1 MKLLAKILIIPILII
16 LLWTG
21 FRLTS
26 LKFFR
31 IPTASMENTIPV
43 GSRLLVWKKN
53 FKPARFEIIVYHN
66 PDFDTILLPKNPM
79 PYYAVVRTMGK
90 ENVNKEYQKVFVP
103 LEKREQWIG
112 RCVGLPG
119 DKIQLKNGNLFVNGV
134 PDNNENVKK
143 VFLMRFT
150 DAASYNQ
157 NLFDSIKVKKE
168 DINNFSN
175 NYLFPATQKQAKI
188 LLSKTKVDTSFYI
201 VDTKDNADNMIFP
214 FSNNFKWNKD
224 FFGEIQIPKRGES
237 ITLDINNLP
246 LYIRLI
252 ESFENNS
259 VVIKDSLIYINNIKC
274 DSYVPK
280 HDYYF
285 IINDNRDNSLDSR
298 FWGFLPE
305 NHISGKVLKIVK

>member
-1 MKLLAKILIIPILII
+1 MKLLVKILIIPILII

-21 FRLTS
+21 LRLTS
-26 LKFFR
+26 LKSFR
-31 IPTASMENTIPV
+31 IPNASMENTIPA

-79 PYYAVVRTMGK
+79 PYYAAVRTMGK
-90 ENVNKEYQKVFVP
+90 ENVDKEYKKVFVP

-119 DKIQLKNGNLFVNGV
+119 DKIRLENGNLYVNGI
-134 PDNNENVKK
+134 PDNNKNVKK
-143 VFLMRFT
+143 VFLMKLS
-150 DAASYNQ
+150 DAALYNQ
-157 NLFDSIKVKKE
+157 KIFDSVKIRKE
-168 DINNFSN
+168 DIHSFSN
-175 NYLFPATQKQAKI
+175 NYLFPATPEQVRI

-201 VDTKDNADNMIFP
+201 VDAKNNADNMIFP
-214 FSNNFKWNKD
+214 FSNNIKWNKD
-224 FFGEIQIPKRGES
+224 FFGEIQIPKSGER
-237 ITLDINNLP
+237 ITLDINNIP

-259 VVIKDSLIYINNIKC
+259 VVIKDSLIFINNKKC

-280 HDYYF
+280 YDYYF
-285 IINDNRDNSLDSR
+285 IINDNRDNSVDSR

-305 NHISGKVLKIVK
+305 NHVSGKILKIFN

>member
-1 MKLLAKILIIPILII
+1 
-16 LLWTG
+16 
-21 FRLTS
+21 
-26 LKFFR
+26 
-31 IPTASMENTIPV
+31 MENTIPV
-43 GSRLLVWKKN
+43 GSRLLVWEKN

-66 PDFDTILLPKNPM
+66 PDFDTILLLKNPM
-79 PYYAVVRTMGK
+79 PYYAAVRTMGK
-90 ENVNKEYQKVFVP
+90 ENVDKEYQKVFVP

-119 DKIQLKNGNLFVNGV
+119 DKIQLENGNLFVNGV

-143 VFLMRFT
+143 VFLMKFT
-150 DAASYNQ
+150 DATSYNQ
-157 NLFDSIKVKKE
+157 NLFDSVKVKKE

-175 NYLFPATQKQAKI
+175 NYLFPATREQAKI

-224 FFGEIQIPKRGES
+224 FFGEIQIPKSGES
-237 ITLDINNLP
+237 ITLDINNIP

-259 VVIKDSLIYINNIKC
+259 VVIKDSLIFINNKKC

-280 HDYYF
+280 YDYYF
-285 IINDNRDNSLDSR
+285 IINDNRDNSVDSR

-305 NHISGKVLKIVK
+305 NHVSVKILKIFK